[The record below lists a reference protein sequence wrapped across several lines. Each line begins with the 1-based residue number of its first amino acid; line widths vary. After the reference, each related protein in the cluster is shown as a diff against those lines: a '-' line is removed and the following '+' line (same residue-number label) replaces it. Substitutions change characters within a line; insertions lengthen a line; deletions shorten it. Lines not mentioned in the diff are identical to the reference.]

1 MKAYKRYSTVRQ
13 MAGGVAMFAALA
25 LVLES
30 GAISEWAQRLELGSE
45 RTVAVP
51 VAAVLHRG
59 LAWTGLERVR
69 QRELA
74 GLARVGWSDD
84 AAAVAD
90 AEVRVKDD
98 LHPNAAAGPKLDRPL
113 PDAKSGVAATVPAV
127 KRAEI
132 TPLQPLQPMMG
143 DPPLTSALP
152 AIAAVPAGGTRR
164 VALAGDSMMAVGLSS
179 TLLREAPK
187 YKDLELVKTF
197 KSGTGLARPEV
208 FDWQSEY
215 PAMLKDAM
223 LKSAL
228 AADEKPEV
236 VVVAIGANDGQGFI
250 EDGVTYPFGTAGWQ
264 AIYQRR
270 VQAFLAML
278 EADGATVVWIGLPPM
293 KSDVYDAKIALVNRI
308 DYAVVSASPHA
319 VWFSSA
325 GLLGDAKGRFQDYGQ
340 VRGAMTRLRQAD
352 GIHLSDEGA
361 TLLSAK
367 LLPWLAKQAPAP
379 VAAPA
384 AKAETATL
392 AAKSPDAKS
401 AEAKP

>member
-1 MKAYKRYSTVRQ
+1 MNKVMRGYRRYSTVRQ
-13 MAGGVAMFAALA
+13 MAGSVAMFAALA

-30 GAISEWAQRLELGSE
+30 GGVLNWAQRLELGPE

-51 VAAVLHRG
+51 VAAALHWG
-59 LAWTGLERVR
+59 LGWTGLERVR
-69 QRELA
+69 GRELA

-84 AAAVAD
+84 AAAVAS
-90 AEVRVKDD
+90 AEAHGKGDRKVAPETDR
-98 LHPNAAAGPKLDRPL
+98 NASREMAP
-113 PDAKSGVAATVPAV
+113 GVHTVPATAPVV
-127 KRAEI
+127 KPASK
-132 TPLQPLQPMMG
+132 TPLLALKPMVG

-152 AIAAVPAGGTRR
+152 RIAAVPAGGTRR

-215 PAMLKDAM
+215 PAMLKSAM
-223 LKSAL
+223 

-236 VVVAIGANDGQGFI
+236 VVVAIGANDGQGFV
-250 EDGVTYPFGTAGWQ
+250 EDGVTYPFGTAAWQ
-264 AIYQRR
+264 AIYERR

-293 KSDVYDAKIALVNRI
+293 KSDAYDARIAMVNRI
-308 DYAVVSASPHA
+308 DYAVVSASPKA

-325 GLLGDAKGRFQDYGQ
+325 GLLGDAKGHFQDYGQ

-352 GIHLSDEGA
+352 GIHLSDDGA
-361 TLLSAK
+361 TLLAAK
-367 LLPWLAKQAPAP
+367 LLPWLARQERAPA
-379 VAAPA
+379 AATP
-384 AKAETATL
+384 AKAETAAL
-392 AAKSPDAKS
+392 DAKS
-401 AEAKP
+401 AEAKR